1 MTRYFCAL
9 ALVICGTLAALIAT
23 PAFAQQVY
31 TSRVELT
38 DGTSKT
44 ESLVSSKA
52 KLTPPVARGTKVRP
66 CGKRGNL
73 WTYVKLADKCPTQ
86 AKPTLPVVSVVTAS
100 KLGAVKWADC
110 GKARIEG
117 AYRIIGQ
124 GSGATTGTCNGL
136 VATGIQRVGVEIR
149 GDNAVLSNF
158 RLIHAEA
165 ANVSPDLP
173 EGVQIKTGNNVLVRN
188 GYVWGNRM
196 VAIPGKYTNGD
207 GYVVESGVHDARFEN
222 VESVESSDSSFDWLK
237 GTRITGDNMVG
248 RVSDRCLKVGAVDA
262 HIGHLTCSGM
272 RYEAI
277 AAYAPTSTPVIDW
290 FTYDFTGQTKA
301 IKLFVLGNAQATL
314 EVRHCEFIGTPPVG
328 TKISASKSDRLK
340 LDASCVLPQG

>member
-1 MTRYFCAL
+1 MIRHFL
-9 ALVICGTLAALIAT
+9 AFAAGLVAT
-23 PAFAQQVY
+23 PAVAQQVY
-31 TSRVELT
+31 TSSMELVNKNT
-38 DGTSKT
+38 NTEGITINKAQLVPQPAKGTVVK
-44 ESLVSSKA
+44 
-52 KLTPPVARGTKVRP
+52 P
-66 CGKRGNL
+66 CGKQGDL
-73 WTYVKLADKCPTQ
+73 WTYVKLAENCPEPV
-86 AKPTLPVVSVVTAS
+86 KPPLPVMDLTKANHN
-100 KLGAVKWADC
+100 GAIKWADC
-110 GKARIEG
+110 GKAEYQN
-117 AYRIIGQ
+117 AYRLIGSY
-124 GSGATTGTCNGL
+124 SGTTTGTCNGL

-173 EGVQIKTGNNVLVRN
+173 EGVQIKAGDNVLVKN

-237 GTRITGDNMVG
+237 GTRITGGNMVG
-248 RVSDRCLKVGAVDA
+248 RNSNRCLKVGAVDA

-272 RYEAI
+272 RNEAI
-277 AAYAPTSTPVIDW
+277 VAYAPDSTPVIDW
-290 FTYDFTGQTKA
+290 LTYDFTGQTKA
-301 IKLFVLGNAQATL
+301 INLFVLGNQQATL
-314 EVRHCEFIGTPPVG
+314 EVRRCEWIGKPVAG

-340 LDASCVLPQG
+340 LGKGCVLP